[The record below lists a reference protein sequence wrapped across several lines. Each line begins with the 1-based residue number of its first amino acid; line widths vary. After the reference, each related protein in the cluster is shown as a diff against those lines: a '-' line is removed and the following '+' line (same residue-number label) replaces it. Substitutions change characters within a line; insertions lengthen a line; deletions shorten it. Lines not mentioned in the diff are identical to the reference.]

1 MPARRLLLALPLLAV
16 ACANPGAS
24 DSAPAPRFAAA
35 MQQADEVTE
44 RVFARMDGFE
54 RRVGREQVAIGFALG
69 IAAAPSPGVAAAA
82 GEVLAPAIAALAAH
96 AERLHAASTGEDADV
111 EAGGELLDEA
121 AAAGLDRLRQ
131 AGVLVPDAERQA
143 GLAGIRTLAAEPAG
157 GPRRGDVPKLAGDA
171 DPQFRAV
178 SVLLRRVIGFDAGSG
193 VRGVLRAQRT
203 ALDAAEARFLDAVR
217 RDRNLGPTQRYA
229 LVRDLAEAREGDP
242 LFGTFDALVAM
253 LAAAEAAHAAIAA
266 GGGGPEV
273 AALEGAVARLNAY
286 GAAPGRD

>member
-1 MPARRLLLALPLLAV
+1 MPARRLLLALPLLAA
-16 ACANPGAS
+16 ACAN
-24 DSAPAPRFAAA
+24 SAPSVTNPATRFAAA

-44 RVFARMDGFE
+44 RVFGRMDGFE
-54 RRVGREQVAIGFALG
+54 RRISREQVAIGFALNM
-69 IAAAPSPGVAAAA
+69 ATTPPQGVAAAA

-96 AERLHAASTGEDADV
+96 AERLHAASTGEDAEI

-131 AGVLVPDAERQA
+131 AGIAVPDAEREA
-143 GLAGIRTLAAEPAG
+143 GLAGIRALAAEPLG
-157 GPRRGDVPKLAGDA
+157 GTRRTDAAKLAAAA

-178 SVLLRRVIGFDAGSG
+178 SVLLRRVVGFDAGSG
-193 VRGVLRAQRT
+193 ARGVLRAQRT
-203 ALDAAEARFLDAVR
+203 TLDAAEARFLDAVR

-253 LAAAEAAHAAIAA
+253 LAAAEATHAAIAA
-266 GGGGPEV
+266 GAGGPEV
-273 AALEGAVARLNAY
+273 AALEAAVARLNAY

>member
-1 MPARRLLLALPLLAV
+1 MPTRRLLLALPLLAA
-16 ACANPGAS
+16 ACANAGPPVL
-24 DSAPAPRFAAA
+24 APATRFAVA
-35 MQQADEVTE
+35 MEQADEVTE

-54 RRVGREQVAIGFALG
+54 RRVGREQAAIGFALNVP
-69 IAAAPSPGVAAAA
+69 ATPSPGVAAAA

-96 AERLHAASTGEDADV
+96 AERLNAAATGEEADI
-111 EAGGELLDEA
+111 EAGGDLLDEA

-131 AGVLVPDAERQA
+131 AGIAVPDAEREG
-143 GLAGIRTLAAEPAG
+143 GLAGIRALAAAPPG
-157 GPRRGDVPKLAGDA
+157 GTRRADVAKLAAAA

-178 SVLLRRVIGFDAGSG
+178 SVLLRRVVGFDAGSG
-193 VRGVLRAQRT
+193 ARGALRSQRAT
-203 ALDAAEARFLDAVR
+203 LDAAEARFLEAVR
-217 RDRNLGPTQRYA
+217 RDRSLGPTQRYA